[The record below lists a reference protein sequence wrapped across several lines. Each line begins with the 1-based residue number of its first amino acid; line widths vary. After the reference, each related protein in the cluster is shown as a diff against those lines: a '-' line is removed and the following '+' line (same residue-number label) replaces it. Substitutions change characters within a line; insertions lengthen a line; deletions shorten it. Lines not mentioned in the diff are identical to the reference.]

1 MSDRKERE
9 KMKNVKLT
17 EKQES
22 CVNFSEDRDLII
34 RGIAGSGKSL
44 VLANRAVHLVRKG
57 REMGKNPSVAFL
69 TFAKTLVGFTNEFV
83 RSCGEAFQ
91 AAITISN
98 IDSVIFQLHKAMFG
112 FKRFTYDDKIL
123 LAELSNTIESLVGDK
138 DEIASDFR
146 FVDLSRREFLLEELQ
161 WMKEHSFNEEE
172 QYVACVRKG
181 RGTVVVRRAER
192 PAIFKIY
199 QNFYKRLETKGI
211 LTVELAANKIVANK
225 EKIPELL
232 RFDFVMIDEAQD
244 LSLIK
249 LLVAKALA
257 RHSMTI
263 AADFAQK
270 IYSTGFTWKEL
281 GLEIRGN
288 ASQKLGETYRNTLQ
302 IAKLAAGLS
311 SRNTEEK
318 DEDYIT
324 PPKEFPKREGPK
336 PFLFYMRSHLMQR
349 VAIIDL
355 IREIRSKA
363 PEDTV
368 AVLGRTG
375 KQLYEVK
382 KWLTE
387 GGIDF
392 DVVDREQKG
401 LVTTPGV
408 KVVTYHS
415 SKGLEFDRVILPMV
429 DDGVFPNRNVTEED
443 LEDELNKARNLLF
456 VGMTRA
462 RTWLYMYTT
471 DGTDGEPSPL
481 FDEMDKDL
489 MDIEIA

>member
-1 MSDRKERE
+1 
-9 KMKNVKLT
+9 MKQVTLT
-17 EKQES
+17 QQQEN
-22 CVNFSEDRDLII
+22 CVNFSEEKDLVV

-44 VLANRAVHLVRKG
+44 ILANRAVHLVRKG
-57 REMGKNPSVAFL
+57 REMGKNPTVAFL
-69 TFAKTLVGFTNEFV
+69 TFAKTLVGFTNEFIG
-83 RSCGEAFQ
+83 SCGADYQEA
-91 AAITISN
+91 IKISN
-98 IDSVIFQLHKAMFG
+98 IDSVIFQMHKAMFRY
-112 FKRFTYDDKIL
+112 KSFTYSDKIL
-123 LAELSNTIESLVGDK
+123 LPELEGAIEALLK
-138 DEIASDFR
+138 ERKEIDSDFR
-146 FVDLSRREFLLEELQ
+146 FFDPSRREYLLDELK
-161 WMKEHSFNEEE
+161 WMKEHSFNEQE
-172 QYVACVRKG
+172 QYVTCVRKG
-181 RGTVVVRRAER
+181 RGTVVIRRNER
-192 PAIFKIY
+192 PAIFQTY
-199 QNFYKRLETKGI
+199 EAFYKRLDQKGI
-211 LTVELAANKIVANK
+211 LTVELAANKILANK
-225 EKIPELL
+225 ERIPEDL
-232 RFDFVMIDEAQD
+232 RYDFVMIDEAQD

-257 RHSMTI
+257 KRSMTI

-288 ASQKLGETYRNTLQ
+288 ASQKLGETFRNTLQ
-302 IAKLAAGLS
+302 IAKLATGLS

-324 PPKEFPKREGPK
+324 PPKVFPTREGPK
-336 PFLFYMRSHLMQR
+336 PMLFYKRSHLMQR
-349 VAIIDL
+349 NAIIDL
-355 IREIRSKA
+355 IRAIRSRA

-368 AVLGRTG
+368 AVLGRNG
-375 KQLYEVK
+375 KQIGDVK
-382 KWLTE
+382 KWLTDAD
-387 GGIDF
+387 IAF

-429 DDGVFPNRNVTEED
+429 DDGFFPNRDVSEED
-443 LEDELNKARNLLF
+443 MEDEMNKARNLLF

-481 FDEMDKDL
+481 FDEMDKSL
-489 MDIEIA
+489 MDIEVA